1 MQVIAFYC
9 LIDIYM
15 INKVHQFN
23 GISSVAFNEKYN
35 YIMFNV
41 HLFSQG
47 SCKNKETPKIVR
59 ADRTLIKKYKV
70 ARTKVSF

>member
-1 MQVIAFYC
+1 MQVIPFYC

-15 INKVHQFN
+15 ISKVHQFN
-23 GISSVAFNEKYN
+23 GISSVASNEKYN
-35 YIMFNV
+35 YIMSNV

-59 ADRTLIKKYKV
+59 ADCTLIEKYKV
-70 ARTKVSF
+70 ARNKISF